1 MTDTDS
7 TGTDSTGMAASGVA
21 TRLYV
26 DAPLK
31 AGAELALDGDRA
43 HYLKQVLRLGPGDAV
58 GLFNGRDG
66 EWRARIEEVARR
78 GVRLRAEAQT
88 RPQAPDADLW
98 LVFAPIKRQRIDL
111 VAEKASELGAAAIW
125 PVFTER
131 TVMTRVNL
139 ERLRAN
145 AIEAAEQTER
155 LSVPEIR
162 EPVTLGELAHRWP
175 KERRLLLCA
184 EAGDARPIAS
194 VLQEILRERGDAIG
208 PAAILVGPEGGFASA
223 ELDALGKLP
232 FVTAVGLG
240 PRILR
245 ADTAAV
251 AALACWQAIVGDG
264 ARRPPQR

>member
-1 MTDTDS
+1 MTETAEP
-7 TGTDSTGMAASGVA
+7 GTV
-21 TRLYV
+21 TRLFV
-26 DAPLK
+26 DAPLQ
-31 AGAELALDGDRA
+31 AGAELALDEARA
-43 HYLKQVLRLGPGDAV
+43 HYLRQVLRLGPGDAV

-66 EWRARIEEVARR
+66 EWRARVEEVTRR
-78 GVRLRAEAQT
+78 GVRLRAEART
-88 RPQAPDADLW
+88 RAQEPDADLW
-98 LVFAPIKRQRIDL
+98 LLFAPIKRQRIDL
-111 VAEKASELGAAAIW
+111 VAEKASELGVAAIW
-125 PVFTER
+125 PIFTER
-131 TVMTRVNL
+131 TAMTRVNL

-162 EPVTLGELAHRWP
+162 EPVTLRELAHRWP
-175 KERRLLLCA
+175 EERRLLVCA
-184 EAGDARPIAS
+184 EAGHAQPIAS
-194 VLQEILRERGDAIG
+194 VLQKMLHASGEAVE
-208 PAAILVGPEGGFASA
+208 PAAILVGPEGGFAPA

-264 ARRPPQR
+264 AKRPPQR

>member
-1 MTDTDS
+1 MAETADP
-7 TGTDSTGMAASGVA
+7 GTAA
-21 TRLYV
+21 RLYV
-26 DAPLK
+26 ELPLHE
-31 AGAELALDGDRA
+31 GAEIALDQARA
-43 HYLKQVLRLGPGDAV
+43 HYLRQVLRLEEGDAV

-66 EWRARIEEVARR
+66 EWRARVEEATRR
-78 GVRLRAEAQT
+78 GVRLKAESLLRAQE
-88 RPQAPDADLW
+88 PDADLW

-111 VAEKASELGAAAIW
+111 VAEKASELGVAALW

-155 LSVPEIR
+155 LSVPR
-162 EPVTLGELAHRWP
+162 LLEPVTLRELAHQWP
-175 KERRLLLCA
+175 QERRLLVCA
-184 EAGDARPIAS
+184 EAGAAQPIAS
-194 VLQEILRERGDAIG
+194 VLQKFLQTSGEAVG
-208 PAAILVGPEGGFASA
+208 PAAILVGPEGGFAPA

-264 ARRPPQR
+264 PQRPPQR